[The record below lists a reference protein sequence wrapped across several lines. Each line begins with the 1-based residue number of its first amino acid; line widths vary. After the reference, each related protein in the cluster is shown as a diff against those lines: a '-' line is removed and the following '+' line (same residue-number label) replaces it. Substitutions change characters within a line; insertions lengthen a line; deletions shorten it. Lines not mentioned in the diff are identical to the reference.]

1 MSAHP
6 YLRAYMAGIV
16 LPTMFLL
23 IVFTFFCVARFGY
36 NIDFQIER
44 VIVFPLALVP
54 NLWGIWNMLYV
65 WLRSHRRLP
74 LGFHGAVLPV
84 LLTPLSLILAKALGF
99 AIPGYFAAAIYVAF
113 PVVLVVYYLTW
124 KYFVGFFNELLG
136 VA

>member
-16 LPTMFLL
+16 LPTGFLMV
-23 IVFTFFCVARFGY
+23 VFAFFCVARFGY
-36 NIDFQIER
+36 KIDLPIER

-65 WLRSHRRLP
+65 SLHSHRRLP
-74 LGFHGAVLPV
+74 LGLHGAVLPV
-84 LLTPLSLILAKALGF
+84 LLIPLSLFIARALGF
-99 AIPGYFAAAIYVAF
+99 AIPGFFPAALSVTL